1 MFRTASTLGLLTLTL
16 AASPAPRAQDVM
28 NFRFNAHEAGC
39 MTRGVQALQKDQS
52 VKVLP
57 DPNHPGKGM
66 ILSINRSSFQ
76 ALIRELAATNRTCI
90 EQLVYLLTPND
101 QLTPSGQ
108 QALQNSKNTW
118 FLPQI
123 NLPKY

>member
-16 AASPAPRAQDVM
+16 AANPAPRAQDVM
-28 NFRFNAHEAGC
+28 NFRFNAQEAGC
-39 MTRGVQALQKDQS
+39 MTRGIQALQKDQS

-57 DPNHPGKGM
+57 DPNRPGKGM
-66 ILSINRSSFQ
+66 ILSINRNSFQ
-76 ALIRELAATNRTCI
+76 HLIRELATTNRTCI

-101 QLTPSGQ
+101 QLTPSSQ
-108 QALQNSKNTW
+108 QALQNSKTTW

-123 NLPKY
+123 VLPKN

>member
-1 MFRTASTLGLLTLTL
+1 
-16 AASPAPRAQDVM
+16 
-28 NFRFNAHEAGC
+28 